1 VQSIDRRCARWHACE
16 RDLAPASGREDGLY
30 GGRPI
35 GGALLA
41 TSQMKVVALSGGPMA
56 SLTLHLESSDPKEFG
71 LGETI
76 TIGRQPDNSIV
87 IDQPAVSSH
96 HACVFREGGN
106 FILEDLQSTN
116 GTLVNNR
123 RVSRCQLR
131 DKDVVYV
138 GSQKLVFSAAAD
150 ARPAAADHAIDIESS
165 SDTVVIDARSHQ
177 RLMAIVMNAEA
188 RAGDAA
194 ASAKIGVLKVVAGQ
208 ADRPEYV
215 LEGHT
220 SLIGK
225 GESTTIRVPGWFVP
239 QVAVAV
245 TRNHQ
250 GYVATRLGGK
260 VSVNGETLNGRRD
273 LKDGDVMVVG
283 GLALEFRLKD
293 SSSTP
298 AQRESGA
305 A

>member
-1 VQSIDRRCARWHACE
+1 
-16 RDLAPASGREDGLY
+16 
-30 GGRPI
+30 
-35 GGALLA
+35 
-41 TSQMKVVALSGGPMA
+41 MA
-56 SLTLHLESSDPKEFG
+56 SLTLHLESSEPKEYG
-71 LGETI
+71 LGETL
-76 TIGRQPDNSIV
+76 TIGRLPDNTIV

-96 HACVFREGGN
+96 HASVFREGSD

-123 RVSRCQLR
+123 RVSRCRLR

-138 GSQKLVFSAAAD
+138 GTQKLVFSAVGGV
-150 ARPAAADHAIDIESS
+150 RPAAADQAIDIDSS
-165 SDTVVIDARSHQ
+165 SETVVIDARSHQ

-194 ASAKIGVLKVVAGQ
+194 GSAKIGVLKVVAGQ
-208 ADRPEYV
+208 ADRAEYV

-283 GLALEFRLKD
+283 GLALEFRLRD
-293 SSSTP
+293 SSSAP
-298 AQRESGA
+298 AQQSGA